1 MVTIDKIFHASVVLK
16 NIIRPTPLTKT
27 AGIAPN
33 CDLYLNII
41 LCGTESDSYFSI
53 WIRFRGN

>member
-27 AGIAPN
+27 AGIAP
-33 CDLYLNII
+33 
-41 LCGTESDSYFSI
+41 
-53 WIRFRGN
+53 